1 MEIKYKGFVA
11 EFFFFPA
18 ASSFCGEV
26 LNAVDLITF
35 QVGNPADAF
44 LAMQKSVDRYLSYVS
59 GEERV
64 DCRLEVL

>member
-18 ASSFCGEV
+18 ASAFCGEV

-35 QVGNPADAF
+35 QVGNPEDAL
-44 LAMQKSVDRYLSYVS
+44 LAMQESVNHYLSYIS
-59 GEERV
+59 GEELVDRV
-64 DCRLEVL
+64 FSNP